1 MAGEDAWL
9 SPVVAVNSSDGPADA
24 VDLGTTGWDG
34 HFIPAVLLPKTH
46 SLGLIM
52 RKHETSPSW
61 GHPIKQMTKLLKT
74 VKKKKCEEPTAKWDL
89 RKRAK

>member
-24 VDLGTTGWDG
+24 VDLGTMGWDG

-52 RKHETSPSW
+52 RKHETNSNQRTSYKIPDQDSS
-61 GHPIKQMTKLLKT
+61 KLARSLKT
-74 VKKKKCEEPTAKWDL
+74 NEI
-89 RKRAK
+89 